1 MGIRDISVKKR
12 LLFAN
17 FMMVCVP
24 VCLLVLLG
32 AVVLMGLRFTGP
44 AQQAEL
50 AMLWPEKG
58 PALSVQF
65 AVSSLR
71 VKAEKKGG
79 PKLKDMQ
86 EDFRILEAQGIHTM
100 VLQEDQL
107 LYVTPG
113 AERTL
118 LEKKV
123 RERCGLRQ
131 SMMAWDDDG
140 FVFCYTSSRNQ
151 TTILSYGSVPFLSS
165 DMAPQENTREFLEIL
180 LVLVLGAAIAVI
192 VALGI
197 YLSRLL
203 SRQILEPLEDLRYA
217 ALQIRSGNLEEP
229 LEVRSHDELGD
240 TCRVFD
246 SMRLELRE
254 AKNLQEKY
262 EQNRKE
268 LIAGISH
275 DLSTPLTSIRGYA
288 SGLLEGIART
298 PEKQKHY
305 LEMIHHT
312 TCSMERLVESLFLFS
327 KLDLGRIPFHMELV
341 DLTAYFSDYTA
352 ENYES
357 FAERGLEIEFQP
369 VDEAALVKLD
379 RLQFQRVVEN
389 LLENSLKYR
398 SMEKV
403 HAGIALIREGNNWK
417 LSFDDDGRGVAAEEL
432 PKLFESFYRTDRAR
446 TDVAKGSGLGLAIVK
461 QIITGMRGEIWA
473 EKAGTGGLKIC
484 MEFPAAE
491 EN

>member
-140 FVFCYTSSRNQ
+140 
-151 TTILSYGSVPFLSS
+151 YGIVTNGT
-165 DMAPQENTREFLEIL
+165 AHR
-180 LVLVLGAAIAVI
+180 LG
-192 VALGI
+192 
-197 YLSRLL
+197 
-203 SRQILEPLEDLRYA
+203 
-217 ALQIRSGNLEEP
+217 GNL
-229 LEVRSHDELGD
+229 RH
-240 TCRVFD
+240 
-246 SMRLELRE
+246 
-254 AKNLQEKY
+254 
-262 EQNRKE
+262 
-268 LIAGISH
+268 
-275 DLSTPLTSIRGYA
+275 
-288 SGLLEGIART
+288 
-298 PEKQKHY
+298 
-305 LEMIHHT
+305 
-312 TCSMERLVESLFLFS
+312 
-327 KLDLGRIPFHMELV
+327 
-341 DLTAYFSDYTA
+341 
-352 ENYES
+352 
-357 FAERGLEIEFQP
+357 
-369 VDEAALVKLD
+369 
-379 RLQFQRVVEN
+379 
-389 LLENSLKYR
+389 
-398 SMEKV
+398 
-403 HAGIALIREGNNWK
+403 
-417 LSFDDDGRGVAAEEL
+417 
-432 PKLFESFYRTDRAR
+432 
-446 TDVAKGSGLGLAIVK
+446 
-461 QIITGMRGEIWA
+461 
-473 EKAGTGGLKIC
+473 
-484 MEFPAAE
+484 
-491 EN
+491 